1 MKVSINNCQIE
12 VLVGDISALPKAVDA
27 LVSSDDNYLSAG
39 GGVSLALLEAA
50 ADESVRAEMERH
62 VGGNPDGRKESLLK
76 AGDAVVTSA
85 GKLRA
90 KYLIH
95 AVSLDFDHPL
105 LATDEIQASEE
116 IVERATTR
124 CLETATELGLTS
136 IAFPVIG
143 SGLAEL
149 SFAESARA
157 MCGAIGTFLT
167 RSDSKLH
174 DILLVA
180 FENEARNDLQAALTE
195 AVARLS

>member
-1 MKVSINNCQIE
+1 MKASIKNCQIE
-12 VLVGDISALPKAVDA
+12 VLLGNISALPKAVDA
-27 LVSSDDNYLSAG
+27 LVSSDDNYLSAL

-50 ADESVRAEMERH
+50 ADESVRDEMEQH
-62 VGGNPDGRKESLLK
+62 VGGKPDGQKESLLK

-95 AVSLDFDHPL
+95 AISLDFDHPVP
-105 LATDEIQASEE
+105 ATDEIHATEE

-124 CLETATELGLTS
+124 CLETATELRLTS

-149 SFAESARA
+149 SLAASARA
-157 MCGAIGTFLT
+157 MCGAISAFLT
-167 RSDSKLH
+167 RSDSKLN

-180 FENEARNDLQAALTE
+180 FEDEARNDLEAALTE